1 MARER
6 LLNRPAGKCRGLHL
20 NRRVPTITVAWESLP
35 SHGQMLDASAAAIRK
50 NAGAGI
56 RRRSLA
62 RLDSTAAIPAS
73 AATRTARPN
82 ESTPPISAHRRAPTS
97 PAVPLTKNL
106 TSQVSGG
113 DRRLK
118 SGTLLRSLAFTV
130 GADAFSL
137 SFDLTGLSGNTSLD
151 LAKYNS
157 DVTQLRQYCKG

>member
-1 MARER
+1 M
-6 LLNRPAGKCRGLHL
+6 
-20 NRRVPTITVAWESLP
+20 
-35 SHGQMLDASAAAIRK
+35 
-50 NAGAGI
+50 
-56 RRRSLA
+56 
-62 RLDSTAAIPAS
+62 
-73 AATRTARPN
+73 
-82 ESTPPISAHRRAPTS
+82 
-97 PAVPLTKNL
+97 TKNL